1 LILSER
7 KGIDML
13 VRVNPDYSGTYGLF
27 NESTKSTI
35 IKTKESAPFNMD
47 DALSLRMIKKG
58 VLVRVNN
65 PESLG
70 EIKEPVKEPEKDPAV
85 ISVNTHTGDVLE
97 DMTLKELK
105 AIAKEQG
112 VTFKIGMSKARLID
126 AIREAENEEPPILTA
141 AEPE

>member
-1 LILSER
+1 
-7 KGIDML
+7 ML
-13 VRVNPDYSGTYGLF
+13 AKVSDTYYGSFGLF
-27 NESTKSTI
+27 DPETKSNK
-35 IKTKESAPFNMD
+35 IKTRESAPFNMD
-47 DALSLRMIKKG
+47 DALSLRLIKKG

-70 EIKEPVKEPEKDPAV
+70 EIKEPIKEPEKDPAV
-85 ISVNTHTGDVLE
+85 ISVNTYTGDVLE